1 MLAIKEL
8 VGGAEGANAL
18 SGITLTA
25 NDKGIFGVLCA
36 RREQRSALARLI
48 CGCENAQSG
57 EVIINGKHMS
67 RRAYALK
74 RKVRLVPSALVTDT
88 SCTAAEYLNFVG
100 DALGVELE
108 KRYRQIKEALEI
120 TGLEASQNKLIAA
133 LGASELCRLAFAGA
147 LIGNPEI
154 IVLDNPFSAVDGETK
169 NELYALLDVLA
180 GIKTVILLSES
191 VAEVKSLCTHVAV
204 ISKGRVALE
213 GEIAEIERKI
223 NVTRE
228 LFISVR
234 GEEDAVL
241 GAVRSL
247 ECVADAKIISTEQ
260 NGVHSV
266 RVEYYP
272 DDSIKDKLFAVLSQI
287 NAPMLSIRTVTLT
300 LEDVYFSL
308 TDGERDK
315 DGEAA
320 EEPKKQKKQ
329 RFGNMSRRK
338 KQ

>member
-36 RREQRSALARLI
+36 RREQRSALARLM
-48 CGCENAQSG
+48 CGCEDAESG
-57 EVIINGKHMS
+57 EVLINGERLS
-67 RRAYALK
+67 RRACALK
-74 RKVRLVPSALVTDT
+74 RKVRLVPSVLVTDT
-88 SCTAAEYLNFVG
+88 SCTSAEYLNFVG
-100 DALGVELE
+100 DALGVEPE

-120 TGLEASQNKLIAA
+120 TGLEASQNKLISA
-133 LGASELCRLAFAGA
+133 LGASELCRLALAGA

-154 IVLDNPFSAVDGETK
+154 IVMDDPFSAVDKETA
-169 NELYALLDVLA
+169 NELYDLLDMLA

-191 VAEVKSLCTHVAV
+191 VAEVKRLCTRVAV
-204 ISKGRVALE
+204 ISKGRIAIE
-213 GEIAEIERKI
+213 GDIAEIERKI
-223 NVTRE
+223 NATHE

-234 GEEDAVL
+234 GEAEAVL

-260 NGVHSV
+260 NGVHSL

-315 DGEAA
+315 DGEAS

-329 RFGNMSRRK
+329 LFGNMSRRK